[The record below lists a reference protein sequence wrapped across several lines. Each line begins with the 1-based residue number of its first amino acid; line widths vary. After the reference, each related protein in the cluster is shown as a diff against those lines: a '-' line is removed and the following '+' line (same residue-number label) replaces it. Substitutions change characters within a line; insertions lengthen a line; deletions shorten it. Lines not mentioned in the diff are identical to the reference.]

1 MNWMKQKEE
10 REDLVL
16 QVFKK
21 IIIVFIV
28 FFSLVV
34 SVFAN
39 EKTAILNDVEK
50 YLNNIEFLK
59 ANFLQDDIT
68 NSQLSEGVFYLSRPG
83 KLRVDYL
90 NPFEA
95 SLYVYN
101 GTTTYYDK
109 DLDEISNIRTAS
121 TPLQFLLRKKIS
133 FNDKDFSISNVKI
146 EDDEIFVSF
155 IQKNKEDEGTLILK
169 FSKTPIVLKS
179 IRLINGLDQ
188 EVEMTLFDISTNP
201 VENSVFKF
209 KNPRL
214 KRKI

>member
-1 MNWMKQKEE
+1 MKQKEE